1 MAADGT
7 DGLNGAWRLD
17 GKGGAVALDWDGVT
31 AWRPEDGP
39 IWIELDRDHPR
50 AREWL
55 ERHSGL
61 TPLVSGSLVE
71 PETRPRATAVDAGMI
86 VHLRGVNLNPGAE
99 PDDMVSI
106 RIWVEAQR
114 IVTVQLRRLLA
125 VEDTRGLLQA
135 GRGPTTAPG
144 VAVRIACALAERMVP
159 VMEEIE
165 DQIDAAQDDAL
176 AEPSLELQARTL
188 EQQSQAIRM
197 RRFLAPQR
205 EALSGIAAAEA
216 PWLLKR
222 HREALR
228 EASNQT
234 VRVVEQLDAVR
245 DRAAAIQ
252 VAVQNASAVQL
263 NRNLYLL
270 SVVGAVVLPPTLLA
284 GLLGMNVSG
293 IPWSDEPWSF
303 AAVCIGTLAIVA
315 LELLALRWMKWL

>member
-1 MAADGT
+1 MDENG
-7 DGLNGAWRLD
+7 GLNGAWRLD
-17 GKGGAVALDWDGVT
+17 GKGGAAALDWNGVT

-39 IWIELDRDHPR
+39 IWIELERDHPR

-55 ERHSGL
+55 ERQAGL
-61 TPLVSGSLVE
+61 TPLVVGSLVE

-106 RIWVEAQR
+106 RMWVEAQR

-125 VEDTRGLLQA
+125 VEDTRTLLRA
-135 GRGPTTAPG
+135 GGGPTTAPG
-144 VAVRIACALAERMVP
+144 IAVRIACALAERMVP
-159 VMEEIE
+159 VMEELE
-165 DQIDAAQDDAL
+165 DRIDSAQDEAL
-176 AEPSLELQARTL
+176 AAPCLELQAHTL

-205 EALSGIAAAEA
+205 DALGVFAAVEA

-222 HREALR
+222 HRQALR
-228 EASNQT
+228 EAANQT

-263 NRNLYLL
+263 NHHLYLL

-284 GLLGMNVSG
+284 GLLGMNLNG

-303 AAVCIGTLAIVA
+303 AVVCLGTLTLIAI
-315 LELLALRWMKWL
+315 ELAILRWMKWL

>member
-1 MAADGT
+1 MDES

-17 GKGGAVALDWDGVT
+17 GKGGAAALDWYGVT

-39 IWIELDRDHPR
+39 IWIELERDHPR

-55 ERHSGL
+55 ERQSGL
-61 TPLVSGSLVE
+61 TPLVVGSLVE
-71 PETRPRATAVDAGMI
+71 PETRPRTATVDNGMI
-86 VHLRGVNLNPGAE
+86 LQLRGVNLNPGAE

-106 RIWVEAQR
+106 RMWVEEQR
-114 IVTVQLRRLLA
+114 IVTVRLRRLLA
-125 VEDTRGLLQA
+125 VEDTRELLRA

-144 VAVRIACALAERMVP
+144 IAVRIACLLAERMVP
-159 VMEEIE
+159 VMEELE

-176 AEPSLELQARTL
+176 AQPSLELQARTL

-205 EALSGIAAAEA
+205 EALAGFAAAEA

-222 HREALR
+222 HRQALR
-228 EASNQT
+228 EAVNQT

-245 DRAAAIQ
+245 DRASAIQ

-263 NRNLYLL
+263 NRHLYLL

-303 AAVCIGTLAIVA
+303 AAVGAATIALIAVELAV
-315 LELLALRWMKWL
+315 LRWMKWL